1 HSSYSFYTE
10 EQHVSSDSHHLAC
23 LLLCN
28 TVNYEYLYWYQQR
41 PGGNPR
47 YILQC
52 YKSGSDYKTSRSEDF
67 DSRFTGHLN
76 LTVKFT
82 YLSISST
89 QLSDSAL
96 YYCALRPTV
105 RLITT
110 LRSRALHSEGKN
122 EGRETFHMKDQISQ
136 KDTPVFKTEGER
148 ATLECTFSTSS
159 TSYWIYWYRQYPGSA
174 PQFILY
180 SGTTSR
186 TSDFAKERFS
196 STADKNTGLTVLTIS
211 RVLLED
217 TSIYYC

>member
-1 HSSYSFYTE
+1 DQVYPWKDFQTSEENQETRIYCNYSLT
-10 EQHVSSDSHHLAC
+10 
-23 LLLCN
+23 N

-105 RLITT
+105 RLINNNYLFFILT
-110 LRSRALHSEGKN
+110 
-122 EGRETFHMKDQISQ
+122 GRHISLGDQISQ